1 MIDDIDDT
9 NAFVERIAK
18 PLRTEEHADSSFRNS
33 VMSAVHNL
41 ARTEGV
47 ADSPRLSPSGG
58 TRLAERPT
66 PAWWKRSYWIR
77 VNALTALAMAAGVAA
92 LAVGLFLYSGYSLA
106 SGRRPQDVAVR
117 REPVRETIR
126 ETVHDT
132 VHIVRFVLVDSAA
145 RSVSL
150 VGEFNQ
156 WQKGATALRAAG
168 RPGVWTVDVPLTD
181 GRHEYAF
188 IVRDASG
195 ERWVADPVAETKLD
209 DFGTESSVISVG
221 TPTT

>member
-1 MIDDIDDT
+1 MIDDHDDT
-9 NAFVERIAK
+9 NAFVERIART
-18 PLRTEEHADSSFRNS
+18 LRAPERADSSFRGK
-33 VMSAVHNL
+33 VMSDVHNL

-47 ADSPRLSPSGG
+47 ADAPRLSPSGG
-58 TRLAERPT
+58 TRLPERPART
-66 PAWWKRSYWIR
+66 WWKRSYWIR
-77 VNALTALAMAAGVAA
+77 VTPLSGLAVAAGTAA
-92 LAVGLFLYSGYSLA
+92 LAVGLFLLNGYALA
-106 SGRRPQDVAVR
+106 SGRRAPDVAER
-117 REPVRETIR
+117 PATIR

-132 VHIVRFVLVDSAA
+132 VHVVRFVFVDSSA

-156 WQKGATALRAAG
+156 WQKNAIALRATT
-168 RPGVWTVDVPLTD
+168 RPGVWTVDVPLPD

-195 ERWVADPVAETKLD
+195 ERWVADPIAETKLD

>member
-1 MIDDIDDT
+1 MIDEHDEST
-9 NAFVERIAK
+9 AFVERIAK
-18 PLRTEEHADSSFRNS
+18 TLRTEEHADPSFRGN
-33 VMSAVHNL
+33 VMAAVQNL

-47 ADSPRLSPSGG
+47 ADAPRLSPSGG

-66 PAWWKRSYWIR
+66 PAWWKRSYWVR
-77 VNALTALAMAAGVAA
+77 VTPITALAMAAGVAA

-117 REPVRETIR
+117 RETVR

-132 VHIVRFVLVDSAA
+132 VHVVRFVLVDSSA

-156 WQKGATALRAAG
+156 WQKGAIVLHAAS

-188 IVRDASG
+188 IVRDAQG
-195 ERWVADPVAETKLD
+195 EHWVADPVADKKLD

-221 TPTT
+221 IPTT